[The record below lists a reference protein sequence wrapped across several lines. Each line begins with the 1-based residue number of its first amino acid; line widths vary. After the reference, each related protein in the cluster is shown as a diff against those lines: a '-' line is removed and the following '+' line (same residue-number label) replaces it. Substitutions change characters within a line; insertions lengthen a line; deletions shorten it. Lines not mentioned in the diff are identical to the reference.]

1 MKGNKIMIMTTKM
14 KLSDNGN
21 GELKHGKTTKS
32 KRGKV
37 IAVL

>member
-1 MKGNKIMIMTTKM
+1 MNISTVM

-32 KRGKV
+32 KRGKI

>member
-1 MKGNKIMIMTTKM
+1 MNIDKVM

-32 KRGKV
+32 KRGK
-37 IAVL
+37 IITFF